1 MIRLCTVA
9 LADAHLVEGPL
20 EQAMISFQVEDGV
33 VLVEET
39 EIRRAAEALGQ
50 YGYFVPREVDT

>member
-1 MIRLCTVA
+1 MIPICTV
-9 LADAHLVEGPL
+9 DPDEAHLVEVPL

-39 EIRRAAEALGQ
+39 EIHRAAEALGRH
-50 YGYFVPREVDT
+50 GYFVPREADT